1 MAEKDAQVVA
11 EEELEEVDLG
21 SMNQGL
27 SQLVQVW
34 QKKKNQSWYYYWKNS
49 KMSLHETTVKCQG

>member
-27 SQLVQVW
+27 SQLVQV
-34 QKKKNQSWYYYWKNS
+34 
-49 KMSLHETTVKCQG
+49 